1 MARTLLSL
9 LILGSLV
16 NGGFA
21 GNPPAVA
28 FPEPQTGISL
38 PGHLGPLKYLGITH
52 YDNPALG
59 VCVRYEEEGLIKA
72 DIFIYD
78 LGKNNL
84 GTGLESP
91 ALTRHFDQV
100 KGDLANLEQM
110 GRYKSLEQISE
121 QKIAIQTPRGRIPAL
136 SAGFTYRQTAGPG
149 TAFTGQRV
157 SHLVLTA
164 YHESFLKIRF
174 TYPQNQKQRG
184 AMAFKQFIDDLGRNL
199 GQ

>member
-28 FPEPQTGISL
+28 FSEPQTGISF
-38 PGHLGPLKYLGITH
+38 PGHLGPLRYLGVRH
-52 YDNPALG
+52 YENPALG
-59 VCVRYEEEGLIKA
+59 ICIRYGEEGLIKA

-78 LGKNNL
+78 LGKKNL
-84 GTGLESP
+84 GTGLQSP
-91 ALTRHFDQV
+91 ALATHFDQV
-100 KGDLANLEQM
+100 KGDLSTLEKM
-110 GRYKSLEQISE
+110 GRYKSLGQVSE
-121 QKIAIQTPRGRIPAL
+121 QKIVIQTPQGRIPAL
-136 SAGFTYRQTAGPG
+136 SARFTYSQTAGPG

-164 YHESFLKIRF
+164 YRESFLKIRF
-174 TYPQNQKQRG
+174 TYPQDQKERG
-184 AMAFKQFIDDLGRNL
+184 AMAFKQFIDGLGRHL
-199 GQ
+199 HE